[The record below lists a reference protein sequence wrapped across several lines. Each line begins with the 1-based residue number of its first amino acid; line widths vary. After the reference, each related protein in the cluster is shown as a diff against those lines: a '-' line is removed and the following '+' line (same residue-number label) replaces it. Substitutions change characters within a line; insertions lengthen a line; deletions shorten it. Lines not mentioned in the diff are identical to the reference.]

1 MEKLDLKNGVL
12 LISGLLFGFA
22 NSIAQVPGEIDNDWG
37 FSGWISTDHVTNKG
51 EVFHDMITL
60 ENDGFLM
67 IGQTDSPDS
76 DILLAK
82 YNSDG
87 TLNEDFGNNG
97 VSKIDLSLGGN
108 DLAFSAEILFDGKI
122 LLIGSTTTVN
132 GIEIALV
139 RLGENGGFDSSFG
152 NNGVA
157 QYSAGNNTWSF
168 ANNIKV
174 LPDNSIIVGAYTLS
188 NGDYNVSLLKFTQ
201 GGGLDLS
208 FGDNGV
214 FIFENLNTDDELTGM
229 EVTDAGEIYTTWITD
244 NGVNKAAILMK
255 LDNTGALDNSFGSS
269 GTDGITEYFVAAENY
284 FNDLKIDENGKIIV
298 VGHEG
303 SGDDFAGII
312 IRYNADGLIDQSFA
326 TNGKITL
333 DIGASDG
340 ILLNNLEIIQ
350 DGKMLASGN
359 ASGQTLKQVY
369 AFMFDEAGNS
379 VCDFSACSGM
389 YASYTFAPVEY
400 KGDLLALLSDGSILL
415 GGHAT
420 SQDFVG
426 EQMYVTKVFNV
437 NQVADLSSQTVDE
450 SKISVYPNPTR
461 SQFTIKLNKGEE
473 IVETQLIN
481 PQGRTVQSWNEH
493 ATNFYLN
500 GNIAS
505 GSYYIKVQTNKTVYT
520 NNLTIK

>member
-1 MEKLDLKNGVL
+1 MEKLDLKKSILMVTGIVL
-12 LISGLLFGFA
+12 GFS

-37 FSGWISTDHVTNKG
+37 FSGWISTDHVTNAG
-51 EVFHDMITL
+51 EFFYDMITL
-60 ENDGFLM
+60 ENDDFLM
-67 IGQTDSPDS
+67 VGGVDDANLDMLIV
-76 DILLAK
+76 K

-87 TLNEDFGNNG
+87 SLDESFGDFDGIQR
-97 VSKIDLSLGGN
+97 IDLSIGGE
-108 DLAFSAEILFDGKI
+108 DVALSVEELHDGK
-122 LLIGSTTTVN
+122 LLISGSTETAN
-132 GIEIALV
+132 GLDMALI
-139 RLGENGGFDSSFG
+139 RLEADGSFDYSFG
-152 NNGVA
+152 NSGKVL
-157 QYSAGNNTWSF
+157 YSSGANTWTF
-168 ANNIKV
+168 PTQLNV
-174 LPDNSIIVGAYTLS
+174 LADNSIIVGASILDGTS
-188 NGDYNVSLLKFTQ
+188 NIGVLKFTQ

-229 EVTDAGEIYTTWITD
+229 EVTDVGEVYTTWIAD

-303 SGDDFAGII
+303 SGDDFDGII

-400 KGDLLALLSDGSILL
+400 KGDLLTLLSDGSILL